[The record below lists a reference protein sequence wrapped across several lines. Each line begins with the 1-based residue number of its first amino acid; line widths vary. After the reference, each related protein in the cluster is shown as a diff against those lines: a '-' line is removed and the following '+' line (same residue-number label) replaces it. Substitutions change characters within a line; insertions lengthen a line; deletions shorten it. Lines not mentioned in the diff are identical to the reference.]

1 MVVDGGGGGGRGE
14 TTSVVSFF
22 FDNVSISRPNTNQ
35 PHTHTYRIQLS
46 SFPKKKSLKAVKRK
60 KNYIQLEYY
69 PVEPKNQE
77 SKKCA
82 MPSKES
88 RQNKKTR
95 LGQ

>member
-1 MVVDGGGGGGRGE
+1 MK
-14 TTSVVSFF
+14 
-22 FDNVSISRPNTNQ
+22 I
-35 PHTHTYRIQLS
+35 
-46 SFPKKKSLKAVKRK
+46 KKKY
-60 KNYIQLEYY
+60 YIQLEYY